1 MSPVCRS
8 LAQIG
13 LVVLISLLLISPRAK
28 ADAEDTFTITP
39 GVAVQH
45 DDNLFRLSSSA
56 DPNAVLGRSTKSD
69 DIITSSL
76 ALKIDKSYSLQ
87 RFELDASLAD
97 YRYRNFDFLNF
108 TARNYA
114 AAWRWS
120 LTPYFHGNLTSDRNE
135 TLNSF
140 TEVTTGFRTR
150 NLRTDENQRFD
161 GILEVSGSWRVL
173 GGVAQTTRTNSQVFE
188 QEADSRLN
196 FAEGGLRY
204 DFPSGSSLS
213 YIARSGRGEYTSLSQ
228 PSASLAFFDTGFDQ
242 RENEVRLIW
251 PVTGK
256 TTIDARAAYMDRSHD
271 HFSERDFAGGV
282 GNLNVKWE
290 ITGKTALTAGLSREL
305 TSYQTDYS
313 SYIRIDHFV
322 LSPVWQISEKTALR
336 GRYDYA
342 KLDYRGA
349 IAVTPFNGRAD
360 TQRTAAL
367 VLEWQPLRSLS
378 LNATLQNDRR
388 TSNIPGFDFESMM
401 AGVSAQMT
409 F

>member
-1 MSPVCRS
+1 MSLPCWF
-8 LAQIG
+8 LARIG
-13 LVVLISLLLISPRAK
+13 LVALLPSLLIAQHAR
-28 ADAEDTFTITP
+28 ADAEDTFSITP

-56 DPNAVLGRSTKSD
+56 DPNAALGRSTKSD
-69 DIITSSL
+69 DIVTSSVV
-76 ALKIDKSYSLQ
+76 LKLNKGYSLQ
-87 RFELDASLAD
+87 RFEVEASLVD
-97 YRYRNFDFLNF
+97 YRYRNFDYLDF

-120 LTPYFHGNLTSDRNE
+120 LTPYLHGNLSSDRKE
-135 TLNSF
+135 ALNSF
-140 TEVTTGFRTR
+140 TDFTGYRTR
-150 NLRTDENQRFD
+150 NVRTDENQRFD
-161 GILEVSGSWRVL
+161 GILDVSGSWRVL
-173 GGVAQTTRTNSQVFE
+173 GGVAQTTRTNSQIFE

-196 FAEGGLRY
+196 TVEGGLRY
-204 DFPSGSSLS
+204 DFPSGSSFS
-213 YIARSGRGEYTSLSQ
+213 YITRSGRGEYTSLSQ
-228 PSASLAFFDTGFDQ
+228 PSASLSLFDSGFDQ
-242 RENEVRLIW
+242 RENEVHLIL

-256 TTIDARAAYMDRSHD
+256 TTIDARTAYVERSHD

-290 ITGKTALTAGLSREL
+290 ITGKTALIAGLSREL
-305 TSYQTDYS
+305 TSYQTASS

-322 LSPVWQISEKTALR
+322 ISPVWQISEKTALR

-349 IAVTPFNGRAD
+349 IAVTPLNDRAD
-360 TQRTAAL
+360 TQRTATLAL
-367 VLEWQPLRSLS
+367 DWQPLRSLS
-378 LNATLQNDRR
+378 LSATLQNDRR
-388 TSNIPGFDFESMM
+388 TSNLPGLDFESTM